1 MKNLVKKIAN
11 LPNLPGLYFF
21 KNTKGQ
27 IIYIGK
33 SVNLKNRVKSYW
45 QKTNQLGLWTQKM
58 VSQVKDI
65 NYKILSSEF
74 EALLVEAKLINQYQP
89 CYNIRS
95 KDDKRFLMIGISH
108 EKYPRIYTLRKTEP
122 KLKIFFGPFPSAND
136 VRLVLKTIRRIF
148 PFRSCRTLPKKSC
161 LYYYLHL
168 CPGCCL
174 GIAKIDYQ
182 KTIKKIIRFLNGDTK
197 GLLRQLTKEM
207 NEAGKKLDFENAKI
221 IKRQIEAIKYITLN
235 WQNLSK
241 ASLAIELNIDK
252 NKQLMKELTTI
263 FPHLKKINRIEAYDI
278 SNLYGKEATG
288 SMVVFTKTKLGF
300 FPNKNQYRKF
310 KIKLTSKPDDVGMI
324 YEVISRRLNH
334 PEWSYPQLIIVDGG
348 KGQINAGF
356 NVLREK
362 NLSQQILIL
371 GLTKPAQGWSASGRQ
386 EEIIIKP
393 IIVQAKQSEV
403 KNSSIDPLIIDYQ
416 AIKLPKNSLLLQ
428 LIQQLR
434 DESHRFAKKYHL
446 WLRKKKVLQ

>member
-21 KNTKGQ
+21 KNAKGQ

-33 SVNLKNRVKSYW
+33 SINLKNRVKSYW
-45 QKTNQLGLWTQKM
+45 QKTNQLGPWTQKM
-58 VSQVKDI
+58 VSEIANVGVKVLD
-65 NYKILSSEF
+65 SEF
-74 EALLVEAKLINQYQP
+74 EALLKEAKLINQYQP
-89 CYNIRS
+89 YYNIRS
-95 KDDKRFLMIGISH
+95 KDDKSFLMIGISH
-108 EKYPRIYTLRKTEP
+108 KKYPRVYTFRKTEP
-122 KLKIFFGPFPSAND
+122 KLKIFFGPFPSANE

-148 PFRSCRTLPKKSC
+148 SFRSCRTLPKKPC
-161 LYYYLHL
+161 LYYHLKL

-174 GIAKIDYQ
+174 GINEKDYQ

-207 NEAGKKLDFENAKI
+207 SEASKKLDFENAKVS
-221 IKRQIEAIKYITLN
+221 KRQIEAIKYITFN
-235 WQNLSK
+235 WQ
-241 ASLAIELNIDK
+241 SLGKDSLTMELNADK
-252 NKQLMKELTTI
+252 NIKLVKEIKMIFPQLKQLKRL
-263 FPHLKKINRIEAYDI
+263 EAYDI
-278 SNLYGKEATG
+278 SNLCGFEAAG
-288 SMVVFTKTKLGF
+288 SMVVFNKTKRGF

-310 KIKLTSKPDDVGMI
+310 KIKTTSKPDDVGMI
-324 YEVISRRLNH
+324 YEIISRRLNH
-334 PEWSYPQLIIVDGG
+334 PEWSYPNLIIIDGG

-371 GLTKPAQGWSASGRQ
+371 GLTKE

-393 IIVQAKQSEV
+393 KIIDK
-403 KNSSIDPLIIDYQ
+403 IIIDYQ

-446 WLRKKKVLQ
+446 WLRKKKFTTFAKSKQSSIQ